1 MTSVGDELDGM
12 VRMLKRLPAR
22 PVSVAA
28 SAVRRMS
35 AASTDLNAETSLSPV
50 YPFNASGETI
60 TLYDGPVAGPAGPE
74 VPGVVR
80 YDFTGPGSRHAS
92 RNAPTLRW
100 QLPGGIHQLT
110 GSSMS

>member
-1 MTSVGDELDGM
+1 MTSVGDELGEM
-12 VRMLKRLPAR
+12 VGTLKRPPAR

-35 AASTDLNAETSLSPV
+35 AASSDLNTETSLSPV
-50 YPFNASGETI
+50 YAFNASREPI
-60 TLYDGPVAGPAGPE
+60 TLYSGPVAGPAGPE
-74 VPGVVR
+74 VPGVVQ